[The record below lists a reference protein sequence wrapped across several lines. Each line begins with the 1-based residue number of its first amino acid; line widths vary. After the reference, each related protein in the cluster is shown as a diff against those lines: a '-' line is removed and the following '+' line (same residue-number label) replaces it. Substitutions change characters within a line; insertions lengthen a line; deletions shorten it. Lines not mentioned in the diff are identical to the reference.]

1 MAIPDQASTCGNVSP
16 PSKVGSEADRTPVN
30 AGLSA
35 SDVKSIKIH
44 SGVVRRLCKEHTYY
58 VGECESLLKRI
69 EDMKVCLD
77 RAHFFQHSPSH
88 RTLVCTTLSK

>member
-1 MAIPDQASTCGNVSP
+1 VNAST
-16 PSKVGSEADRTPVN
+16 PSKVGSEPERAAAY

-69 EDMKVCLD
+69 EDMKV
-77 RAHFFQHSPSH
+77 
-88 RTLVCTTLSK
+88 